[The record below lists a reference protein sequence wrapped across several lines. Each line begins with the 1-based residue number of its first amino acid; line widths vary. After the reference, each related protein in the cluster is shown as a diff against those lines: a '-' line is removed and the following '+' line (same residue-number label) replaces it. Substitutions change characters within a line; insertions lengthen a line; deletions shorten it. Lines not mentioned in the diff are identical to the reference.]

1 MSELDVDA
9 IEARANAAR
18 SGPWKWHW
26 DVFGD
31 GSSSLDRLDGG
42 GEFVLSAHGMHT
54 DGWIDADDADAEF
67 IAYARTDVPALVSRV
82 RELEAAKVWIVLS
95 HCYEDVRV
103 EDVFDSREQAEA
115 EYDIVDGNGFST
127 GYEIVEKNLIRRSS

>member
-31 GSSSLDRLDGG
+31 GSSSLDYLDGG
-42 GEFVLSAHGMHT
+42 GGFVLSAHGMHT
-54 DGWIDADDADAEF
+54 EGWIDADDSDAEF
-67 IAYARTDVPALVSRV
+67 IAHARTDIPALVSRV
-82 RELEAAKVWIVLS
+82 RELEAREKR
-95 HCYEDVRV
+95 VREV
-103 EDVFDSREQAEA
+103 VDR
-115 EYDIVDGNGFST
+115 VDGVADEVAAVAAQDPVGT
-127 GYEIVEKNLIRRSS
+127 AIVEAYRTITTQIRAELEDPS